1 MKPQNKVIVYLFSLS
16 GMFFMQGCEALL
28 EEPVRSEFTES
39 TLLATKTGIESVLVD
54 AYSKDGGSRNI
65 VKRGEMTTDIMW
77 QTGGGENGT
86 AGPLINFRWDPSSTL
101 EAFDWMNHWEEIR
114 DANIVIE
121 NIPGASGF
129 TSEDDK
135 AALIAETR
143 FIRVWAFYQL
153 WDQFGSVPIRKSL
166 SDPLELARPTDTEFA
181 EFIETEL
188 KAVIPDIYPT
198 GKQPAYGRAHRGA
211 AQTLLCLWYLNTYQ
225 WQKCADLAQEIISS
239 GSFELHP
246 DYNALFALENERNKE
261 FIWVH
266 AYLANSSSVNVLLA
280 TNLPWDYYKGV
291 DGGLEGV
298 INTKWSNFASQYR
311 LYDAFYN
318 SFDPKDQRKGRI
330 LTKYE
335 DSKGKMVDLLVDY
348 KDATREMKF
357 PPDPNASANNHGND
371 FPFFRYADVLLARA
385 EALNELNGPN
395 QETIDLVNKIRNRAG
410 LDSKSLS
417 DFPSKE
423 ALSDQILNERKWEFW
438 GEGKRRRD
446 LIRADHF
453 IKCAHDRGIA
463 NAKDYQIWFPIPQ
476 SAIDANPLL
485 EQNKG
490 Y

>member
-1 MKPQNKVIVYLFSLS
+1 MKPKNKVIVYLFSLS
-16 GMFFMQGCEALL
+16 GMLFMQGCEALL
-28 EEPVRSEFTES
+28 EESVRSEFTES

-121 NIPGASGF
+121 NIPGAYGF
-129 TSEDDK
+129 TSENDK
-135 AALIAETR
+135 AALTAEAR
-143 FIRVWAFYQL
+143 FIRAWAFYQL
-153 WDQFGSVPIRKSL
+153 WDQFGPVPLRKSL
-166 SDPLELARPTDTEFA
+166 SDPLELARPTDAEFA

-198 GKQPAYGRAHRGA
+198 GKQPAYGRAHHGA
-211 AQTLLCLWYLNTYQ
+211 AQTLLCLWYLNTHQ

-266 AYLANSSSVNVLLA
+266 AYLANSGSVNVLLA
-280 TNLPWDYYKGV
+280 TNLPWDYYKGL
-291 DGGLEGV
+291 DGGVEGV

-318 SFDPKDQRKGRI
+318 SFDPKDQRRGRI

-357 PPDPNASANNHGND
+357 PPDPNASANSHGND

-395 QETIDLVNKIRNRAG
+395 QDAIDLVNKIRNRAG
-410 LDSKSLS
+410 LESKSLS
-417 DFPSKE
+417 DFHSKE

-446 LIRADHF
+446 LIRADRF

-463 NAKDYQIWFPIPQ
+463 NAKDYQVWCPIPQ
-476 SAIDANPLL
+476 SAIDANQLL
-485 EQNKG
+485 KQNKG